1 MVKLQPQPRSIAS
14 ILCRGFGQWAVT
26 ILGKAVSAM
35 CHLDKSRFC
44 SAWMTANLLLLL
56 SCCPRER
63 TPPCP
68 QYQYTNK
75 LSSDTWLAWAPLWVH
90 YASQSW
96 QSSSVVWS
104 GRLFSWV
111 EWRKGFP
118 TQTSHFIFF
127 SMYIWGA
134 KQCVVVP
141 PLSTPQL
148 INTRHKL

>member
-75 LSSDTWLAWAPLWVH
+75 LSSDTWLAWAPLGPLCLTIMTIIVCRLVRE
-90 YASQSW
+90 AFFL
-96 QSSSVVWS
+96 S
-104 GRLFSWV
+104 GMAEGISYTNFSL
-111 EWRKGFP
+111 
-118 TQTSHFIFF
+118 HFFAT
-127 SMYIWGA
+127 YIYGA

-148 INTRHKL
+148 INTQRK